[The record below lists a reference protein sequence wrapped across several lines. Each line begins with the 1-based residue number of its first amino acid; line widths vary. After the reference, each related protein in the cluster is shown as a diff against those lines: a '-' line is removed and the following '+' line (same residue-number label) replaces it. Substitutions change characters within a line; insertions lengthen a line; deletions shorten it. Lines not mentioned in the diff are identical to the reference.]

1 MEPDSSDPTA
11 ASDEVID
18 LIAAIE
24 LHRQATEKES
34 GASAARSEVLR
45 RLHELLARERAALQS
60 HGPGARHAANIA
72 RVTLEITKLGKPAAD
87 ATRPAGSG
95 NPGGGRPASSQAQ
108 RNVARHKG
116 RRTMGRGER

>member
-1 MEPDSSDPTA
+1 MEPDSTEADA

-18 LIAAIE
+18 LVAAIA

-60 HGPGARHAANIA
+60 HGPGALHAANIA
-72 RVTLEITKLGKPAAD
+72 RVTLEIAKLGKPAAD
-87 ATRPAGSG
+87 ATPSTPYGKPRGAHPLSL
-95 NPGGGRPASSQAQ
+95 RAQ
-108 RNVARHKG
+108 RNLPRSKG

>member
-1 MEPDSSDPTA
+1 MDQESADPAA

-24 LHRQATEKES
+24 MHRQETAQES
-34 GASAARSEVLR
+34 SASAARSEALR

-60 HGPGARHAANIA
+60 HGPGARHTPNLAAVTLAIA
-72 RVTLEITKLGKPAAD
+72 RVGKLADGAAAPMD
-87 ATRPAGSG
+87 SG
-95 NPGGGRPASSQAQ
+95 NSSGVHPLSLQAQ
-108 RNVARHKG
+108 RNFPRRKG